1 MPPRDA
7 VLLQIVRDHGTP
19 CFVYFIDQLRARIAH
34 LRGAFGGRFALS
46 YAVKSNPNPGVLSR
60 LHGQVD
66 SLDVS
71 SGGEVVRARA
81 AGWPG
86 AKLSFTG
93 PAKTA
98 SELRAAI
105 EHGVAEIVL
114 ESVDEARLLNESCVR
129 AHKTQGV
136 LVRIAPKKVPRGFGV
151 SMSGA
156 ATQFGIDEEDID
168 GAIAAI
174 QALPGLEVRG
184 LHIYSG
190 TQCLRADA
198 IAENYEIFIDLFRR
212 VCETHRLRPQ
222 RLIFGSGIGIPYY
235 ENDKPVD
242 LAAVAAR
249 VNPALDQLAHRLGNP
264 QLVLETGR
272 YLIGE
277 AGVYLTRVI
286 RKKSSRGAE
295 ICLCDGGMNHH
306 LGAAGHLG
314 TVLFRNYRMF
324 RLGAPSDGVSR
335 PYNLVGPLCTSIDSF
350 GRQVQLPEINAG
362 DVVGIECSGAYGVT
376 ASPIHF
382 ISHPPPRE
390 LLVETVDGKLCI
402 DESSMFRP
410 PGDAA
415 AGPLFTAR

>member
-1 MPPRDA
+1 MLPRDA

-19 CFVYFIDQLRARIAH
+19 CFVYFVDQLSERIAH

-46 YAVKSNPNPGVLSR
+46 YAVKSNPNPGLLR
-60 LHGQVD
+60 WLQGRVD
-66 SLDVS
+66 GLDVS
-71 SGGEVVRARA
+71 SGGEVIRARA

-98 SELRAAI
+98 EELRTAI
-105 EHGVAEIVL
+105 DNDVAEIIL
-114 ESVDEARLLNESCVR
+114 ESVDEARVLNEICVQ
-129 AHKTQGV
+129 AKKTQGA
-136 LVRIAPKKVPRGFGV
+136 LIRIAPKKVPRGFGV
-151 SMSGA
+151 SMSGT

-168 GAIAAI
+168 GAIAEI
-174 QALPGLEVRG
+174 QALPGIELRG

-190 TQCLRADA
+190 TQCLRPEA

-212 VCETHRLRPQ
+212 VCGTHRLQPR

-235 ENDKPVD
+235 ENDAPVD

-249 VNPALDQLAHRLGNP
+249 VNPLLDELVCELGNP

-272 YLIGE
+272 YLVGE

-295 ICLCDGGMNHH
+295 ICICDGGMNHH

-324 RLGAPSDGVSR
+324 RLGAAGDSAPR
-335 PYNLVGPLCTSIDSF
+335 PYNLVGPLCTTIDSF
-350 GRQVQLPEINAG
+350 GRQVKLPETNAG
-362 DVVGIECSGAYGVT
+362 DIIGIECSGAYGVT

-390 LLVETVDGKLCI
+390 LIVETVDGALRV
-402 DESSMFRP
+402 DDASMFRA
-410 PGDAA
+410 PG
-415 AGPLFTAR
+415 GG